1 MVEILK
7 HLLGGCG
14 ENHPNLLYLFTIVPI
29 VTFGMYIKQSF
40 RMFILLVKSYLKQ
53 LYK

>member
-1 MVEILK
+1 MVEALK
-7 HLLGGCG
+7 HLFGFCG

-29 VTFGMYIKQSF
+29 VTFGMYIKQGF
-40 RMFILLVKSYLKQ
+40 GLFILLVKNYLKQ